1 MIYFLRLQL
10 RHGSSLVQNEAK
22 NAISSFRVKLWVK
35 ISILKNWTLSNQT
48 LGIKF
53 NPEKTFSNFL
63 CCFSQVCRNMIS
75 IIASL
80 GRKNIETFL
89 PQFQFPTVNFSKLQR
104 SKFSSLNLKQK
115 RIDEAKTL
123 NLRHFLLIKWNAT

>member
-10 RHGSSLVQNEAK
+10 GYGSSLVQNEAK

-53 NPEKTFSNFL
+53 NPEK
-63 CCFSQVCRNMIS
+63 
-75 IIASL
+75 
-80 GRKNIETFL
+80 NIF
-89 PQFQFPTVNFSKLQR
+89 
-104 SKFSSLNLKQK
+104 
-115 RIDEAKTL
+115 
-123 NLRHFLLIKWNAT
+123 